1 MPRFQ
6 TFFAFAALAFAAAS
20 FTLAGPDAAQAQE
33 LQISKV
39 ADGIHVI
46 RGRGGNIGVSVGDD
60 GVFMIDDQF
69 APVTDKLRELI
80 AGVSDKP
87 IRFLLNT
94 HFHGDHTGGNENLG
108 SAGVTI
114 FAHDNVRARLLSQG
128 ASKAALPVVTF
139 NDTTTFHMNGQTI
152 HVFYAPGAHTDGD
165 TMIHFREANVI
176 HMSDTYFNGFY
187 PFIDVRSGGSLEG
200 TLAAVEAV
208 LALAN
213 ESTTIIPGHGPVS
226 NRAELIAYRDMLI
239 GARAGIAP
247 MIADGKSVEEVV
259 AAKPTAALDAKWGGG
274 FLNPERFVRIIY
286 AALKK

>member
-1 MPRFQ
+1 MSIFQ
-6 TFFAFAALAFAAAS
+6 TVYTLAALTFAAFSFAAL
-20 FTLAGPDAAQAQE
+20 GPAQAQTPPTK
-33 LQISKV
+33 ISKV

-46 RGRGGNIGVSVGDD
+46 QGRGGNIGVSVGDD

-80 AGVSDKP
+80 AGVSAKP

-108 SAGVTI
+108 SSGVTI
-114 FAHDNVRARLLSQG
+114 FAHDNVRARLLAKG
-128 ASKAALPVVTF
+128 APQAALPVVTF

-152 HVFYAPGAHTDGD
+152 HVFHAAGAHTDGD

-187 PFIDVRSGGSLEG
+187 PFIDVASGGSLEG
-200 TLAAVEAV
+200 TLAAVDAV
-208 LALAN
+208 LALAGAD
-213 ESTTIIPGHGPVS
+213 TTIIPGHGPVS
-226 NRAELIAYRDMLI
+226 NRAELVSYRNMLI
-239 GARAGIAP
+239 GVRDGMMAL
-247 MIADGKSVEEVV
+247 IADGKSVEDVL

-274 FLNPERFVRIIY
+274 FLNPERFVRIMY